1 MMKREPK
8 AQSAIRNPKAMST
21 STEFLP
27 FQSRTAA
34 ARLGRCQQAE
44 GDSEAVEALAALAA
58 ALREQLAEAPSGAL
72 VYKTVARMLIGFR
85 AWSEDVDAVAED
97 ARRIRADWA
106 QVGEDLRC
114 ATDQVRAEL
123 QLEGV
128 VG

>member
-44 GDSEAVEALAALAA
+44 GDSEAVEALAA